1 MIFRKKV
8 YIQSCKSKILFED
21 ISRYLKC
28 KIKENNR
35 KHLIDYFLY
44 TEQNIN
50 YCHFQALKILYLNSR
65 IFLSM
70 SGSLS
75 TFRVYQV
82 FQVCSGHPELC
93 FKQRACLSRRNFNSC
108 LWSILRQIINRG

>member
-8 YIQSCKSKILFED
+8 YTQSCKSKILFED

-50 YCHFQALKILYLNSR
+50 YFQALKILYLNSS

-75 TFRVYQV
+75 RF
-82 FQVCSGHPELC
+82 
-93 FKQRACLSRRNFNSC
+93 
-108 LWSILRQIINRG
+108 